1 MKTLQRIPKGSFVVE
16 YGGEVITSD
25 EAEIRGQSYDA
36 EGLTYLFDLD
46 FSGEEVF
53 TVDAGK
59 YGNVS
64 HFVNHSCDPNLNVYV
79 VWINNQDL

>member
-16 YGGEVITSD
+16 YVGEVITSD

-46 FSGEEVF
+46 LVAKRCSR
-53 TVDAGK
+53 
-59 YGNVS
+59 
-64 HFVNHSCDPNLNVYV
+64 
-79 VWINNQDL
+79 